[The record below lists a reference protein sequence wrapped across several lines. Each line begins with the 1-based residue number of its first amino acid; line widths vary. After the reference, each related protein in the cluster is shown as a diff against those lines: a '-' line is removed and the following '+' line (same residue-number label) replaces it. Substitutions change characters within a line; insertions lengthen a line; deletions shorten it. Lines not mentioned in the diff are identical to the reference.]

1 MNSCLS
7 SFRFTANLSRKYG
20 VPKLP
25 TTHTHPHTHT
35 HTHTQIEVCF
45 KKLAHVIVKT
55 GRPETSRV
63 GGKLE
68 NPGRVCVAALTLE
81 ALKGRVPLSLKELS
95 VFS

>member
-1 MNSCLS
+1 M
-7 SFRFTANLSRKYG
+7 
-20 VPKLP
+20 
-25 TTHTHPHTHT
+25 
-35 HTHTQIEVCF
+35 
-45 KKLAHVIVKT
+45 IVKT

-68 NPGRVCVAALTLE
+68 NPGRVCVAVLTLE